1 MKKAS
6 IFIALVFM
14 AIGVQS
20 QIIDSMFVIDRDS
33 SYTYLEIGDRE
44 PTFYYWDTNWW
55 DYYYLNYPE
64 ARSLPISWV
73 QWNINNRQYKGEVA
87 RYCYTD
93 TALRVIGVAAAMS
106 MNIRYDSISEDDV
119 HKYLED
125 GYFCLYEVDS
135 NTGEMVKL
143 ASKSWKGFRPR
154 YKMATS
160 ISNSVWYPIMFSDPP
175 KFTSV
180 YEVYFD
186 SAITVHDSFYVST
199 TDNNVRTSD
208 WTVISSLASVHA
220 ISYDGHD
227 PVTGSNVVHHPEFY
241 PKPNHYKRKLHI
253 MPPPEGDDKYFET
266 DTLWHTY
273 DILRKPTGRSFIVD
287 PVVWDYFMF
296 IFPIIDTTGLYL
308 RQPCTTTTG
317 FRNVSIDSC
326 TVAMEWNLDGSSER
340 YEVAVSRI
348 GRTPEEGTVVQ
359 CDTNYAVVRTEPWD
373 TTAQWYSAWVRCIC
387 AAGHRSEW
395 SSPVTFNVHCSPGAG
410 PEDPVGISVAVDRAS
425 RLQPNPASGSVRV
438 ESSYR
443 IAEVELFSLD
453 GRSLQR
459 RAVDATG
466 TTLDISQLP
475 SGTYI
480 VRIATTSGTAYK
492 KLVVK

>member
-1 MKKAS
+1 MKK
-6 IFIALVFM
+6 IFLYIALL
-14 AIGVQS
+14 ATACCAQA
-20 QIIDSMFVIDRDS
+20 QYD
-33 SYTYLEIGDRE
+33 TLNIGDRD

-55 DYYYLNYPE
+55 DHYYLNYPQ
-64 ARSLPISWV
+64 ARADSIEWSGGIGVFGLQP
-73 QWNINNRQYKGEVA
+73 EFA

-93 TALRVIGVAAAMS
+93 TALRIIGIAATLRIDPA
-106 MNIRYDSISEDDV
+106 NFAIYDTLLPD
-119 HKYLED
+119 YL
-125 GYFCLYEVDS
+125 CLYEVD
-135 NTGEMVKL
+135 NTTDEMVLL
-143 ASKSWKGFRPR
+143 AKKTWQGTRPR
-154 YKMATS
+154 YQMAYAETNQYTLTPDTM
-160 ISNSVWYPIMFSDPP
+160 IKIPP
-175 KFTSV
+175 EYAPVF
-180 YEVYFD
+180 EVYFD
-186 SAITVHDSFYVST
+186 SAITVRDSFYVSST
-199 TDNNVRTSD
+199 NYNNKRPYSQPHTAP
-208 WTVISSLASVHA
+208 LAAVHA
-220 ISYDGHD
+220 WSTGEMVNGSY
-227 PVTGSNVVHHPEFY
+227 VHQYPQFY
-241 PKPNHYKRKLHI
+241 PKPNHYRRRLHE
-253 MPPPEGDDKYFET
+253 MPIYDWE
-266 DTLWHTY
+266 DTRFNIQDTAWHTFS
-273 DILRKPTGRSFIVD
+273 LFKSKTPNTVD
-287 PVVWDYFMF
+287 EGADWSYFMF

-308 RQPCTTTTG
+308 RQPCNTTTG

-326 TVAMEWNLDGSSER
+326 TVAMEWNPDGSSER

-359 CDTNYAVVRTEPWD
+359 SDTNYAVVRTEPWD

>member
-1 MKKAS
+1 MKK
-6 IFIALVFM
+6 IFIYIALLATAYCAQAQF
-14 AIGVQS
+14 
-20 QIIDSMFVIDRDS
+20 D
-33 SYTYLEIGDRE
+33 TLNIGDRE

-55 DYYYLNYPE
+55 DHYYLNYPE
-64 ARSLPISWV
+64 ARADSCMWYDFSTGGGGLSP
-73 QWNINNRQYKGEVA
+73 EVA

-93 TALRVIGVAAAMS
+93 TSLRIIGIAAAVRFGTG
-106 MNIRYDSISEDDV
+106 IGYSETFDHDTVQDV
-119 HKYLED
+119 FKYLQPE
-125 GYFCLYEVDS
+125 YFNLYEVDPAT
-135 NTGEMVKL
+135 NDLVLLTG
-143 ASKSWKGFRPR
+143 KSWNNTTPR
-154 YKMATS
+154 YLMVTREENNYEILADTV
-160 ISNSVWYPIMFSDPP
+160 IRIPP
-175 KFTSV
+175 EYEPV

-186 SAITVHDSFYVST
+186 SAITVHDSFYVSMT
-199 TDNNVRTSD
+199 HNTLGP
-208 WTVISSLASVHA
+208 LAF
-220 ISYDGHD
+220 
-227 PVTGSNVVHHPEFY
+227 SNVTICAHIYSNDPATYSRYGTNVYYEPKLS
-241 PKPNHYKRKLHI
+241 PKPNHFRRKLHR
-253 MPPPEGDDKYFET
+253 MPTYEWQDERYGAM
-266 DTLWHTY
+266 DTAWHTY
-273 DILRKPTGRSFIVD
+273 GKTRYINPNTTAYIKEWDFPGFI
-287 PVVWDYFMF
+287 Y

-308 RQPCTTTTG
+308 RQPCNTTTG

-326 TVAMEWNLDGSSER
+326 TVAMEWNPDGSSER

>member
-1 MKKAS
+1 MKK
-6 IFIALVFM
+6 IFLYIALL
-14 AIGVQS
+14 ATACCAQA
-20 QIIDSMFVIDRDS
+20 QYD
-33 SYTYLEIGDRE
+33 TLNIGDRD

-55 DYYYLNYPE
+55 DHYYLNYPE
-64 ARSLPISWV
+64 ARADSCVWTPGAAGGGAGLQPEI
-73 QWNINNRQYKGEVA
+73 A

-93 TALRVIGVAAAMS
+93 TSLRIIGIAAAVNLRS
-106 MNIRYDSISEDDV
+106 STLDLDTVQDV
-119 HKYLED
+119 FKYLLPE
-125 GYFCLYEVDS
+125 YFNLYEVDPAT
-135 NTGEMVKL
+135 NDLVLL
-143 ASKSWKGFRPR
+143 ASKSWNNTTPR
-154 YKMATS
+154 YLMVSKEENNYEIFADTV
-160 ISNSVWYPIMFSDPP
+160 IRIPP
-175 KFTSV
+175 EYVPV

-186 SAITVHDSFYVST
+186 SAITVHDSFYVSKT
-199 TDNNVRTSD
+199 HNTQNSPVGSSS
-208 WTVISSLASVHA
+208 VSISALIYSR
-220 ISYDGHD
+220 D
-227 PVTGSNVVHHPEFY
+227 PATYSRYGTNAYYEPRFG
-241 PKPNHYKRKLHI
+241 PKPNHFRRKLHK
-253 MPPPEGDDKYFET
+253 MPSFEWEDYLYGT
-266 DTLWHTY
+266 MDTAWHTY
-273 DILRKPTGRSFIVD
+273 GKTQYKKPFATANIIE
-287 PVVWDYFMF
+287 WDYPGFIY

-308 RQPCTTTTG
+308 RQPCNTTTG

-326 TVAMEWNLDGSSER
+326 TVAMEWNPDGSSER

-359 CDTNYAVVRTEPWD
+359 SDTNYAVVRTEPWD

-387 AAGHRSEW
+387 PAGHRSEW

-466 TTLDISQLP
+466 TTLDVSQLP